1 MCTHRLVVCIHRVI
15 PLHLFPSD
23 DFSVLS
29 QDLPSGTVIKNP
41 PINAEDPED
50 RGSIP
55 GSGRAPEGGI
65 GNPLQYACLGT
76 PLDRGAWQVTVLGV
90 PQS

>member
-76 PLDRGAWQVTVLGV
+76 PVDRGA
-90 PQS
+90 